1 MKKWI
6 IVCLLGMVVEGHAQ
20 QSAFLQQY
28 RVRVKEYNQD
38 IRSADYAIA
47 MRLENEK
54 SARADFLPSLSG
66 GANFNY
72 TGHPLELSVAVPS
85 LNEPL
90 SFQGRDTKYGASLSL
105 LQPVYSGG
113 ALKAGYNKAV
123 KESELSRYEKERVAN
138 DIVYNADVYYWNKV
152 ACDER
157 VRVAEAFKASVS
169 TLVEVVRHRVSEGY
183 TDRNDLLMAEVKLND
198 AEYRLAQARNDAEVA
213 RLSMNSFSGV
223 PFDQVQ
229 PTDSVVLLPM
239 QEYDYA
245 LTVDAAML
253 GRPELQ
259 IASGQVE
266 IQKSVAKLA
275 NAQYLPKFAVGI
287 DGSYAS
293 PGYDFTSDLDP
304 NYVVYA
310 KLSVP
315 IFEWGK
321 RKNTRKAGRYGVS
334 MALENQS
341 KQTDKVRLEV
351 ETAFY
356 TYSRALRDV
365 QLTESSLSKASESE
379 SLAMDKYRE
388 GDISIVEV
396 INAQLYHQEAKVN
409 HIQSKLTAQIAKS
422 ALEKAMGQ
430 IDD

>member
-169 TLVEVVRHRVSEGY
+169 TLVEVVRHRVTEGY

-245 LTVDAAML
+245 LTVDAAMM

-334 MALENQS
+334 MAIENQS

-430 IDD
+430 IGD

>member
-72 TGHPLELSVAVPS
+72 TGHPLELSVAVSS

-245 LTVDAAML
+245 LTVDAAMM